1 MWQCVKKGPRV
12 FRGNVKCIDEGREL
26 VVAIY
31 SENLES
37 VQKICRQGPRV
48 CRFNVYIKTESL

>member
-37 VQKICRQGPRV
+37 VQKYVDKDREFVDSMC
-48 CRFNVYIKTESL
+48 T